1 MNVPSPA
8 PASGEL
14 APLVTVVVVSYNGV
28 DLVAPCL
35 RALAAQ
41 NLPRDRMQVW
51 VVDNASGDG
60 TQELIRRDFPW
71 VRLFANERNAGFAGG
86 NNVALRQVDTP
97 YVALLNQDAR
107 PTPDWLRRLLEP
119 FEREGGLEG
128 SGEPDVG
135 ARAVRRGNPPR
146 LAATTSKIVFM
157 PRFLALH
164 LSTTGTVPGT
174 LDTRELGVRISRV
187 TVDGED
193 VTEGVLWDHAAYGP
207 EGYGDGRFRWT
218 RPSGQLLVPLDQSG
232 NGDRTASFE
241 LGFRIPAEVA
251 KPVVLTW
258 AEGSATI
265 ETGSDVEEHKVSV
278 PGARLVD
285 VLNNA
290 GSVVFMDGY
299 GADRGYQ
306 EVDRGQFDRSEE
318 VFAFCGASVLFRT
331 AALRE
336 AGVFDDDFFMYYED
350 TDLAWRLR
358 ALGWSIRYLPD
369 SVVRHI
375 HAASSEEWSPFFTF
389 HVDRNRLLL
398 LTKNARAGLA
408 AREVLRYPVTTA
420 SLALRTVARARNGH
434 QRPPLRPTLLRAK
447 VMASYLRLLPAM
459 LNRRWEISRRA
470 RVDRRR
476 LQRWLVLR

>member
-1 MNVPSPA
+1 VPSPA
-8 PASGEL
+8 PASGEP

-35 RALAAQ
+35 HALAAQ
-41 NLPRDRMQVW
+41 DLPKGRMQVW
-51 VVDNASGDG
+51 VVDNASADG
-60 TQELIRRDFPW
+60 TQELIRGDFPW
-71 VRLFANERNAGFAGG
+71 VRLFGNPSNQGFAGG

-97 YVALLNQDAR
+97 FVALLNQDAR
-107 PTPDWLRRLLEP
+107 PATDWLRRLLEP
-119 FEREGGLEG
+119 FEREAEAGDPAG
-128 SGEPDVG
+128 PVG
-135 ARAVRRGNPPR
+135 VTAAGRDHSPR
-146 LAATTSKIVFM
+146 LAAVTSKIVFL

-164 LSTTGTVPGT
+164 LSTGATVPGT
-174 LDTRELGVRISRV
+174 LDTRELGVRIARV

-207 EGYGDGRFRWT
+207 EGSGGERFRWT
-218 RPSGQLLVPLDQSG
+218 RPSGQLLVPLDPTG
-232 NGDRTASFE
+232 GGGRTASFE
-241 LGFRIPAEVA
+241 LGFRIPAEVT

-265 ETGSDVEEHKVSV
+265 ETASDVEEHKISVS
-278 PGARLVD
+278 GASLVD

-290 GSVVFMDGY
+290 GSVVFRDGY

-306 EVDRGQFDRSEE
+306 EVDRGQFARSEE
-318 VFAFCGASVLFRT
+318 VFTFCGAAVLFKT

-358 ALGWSIRYLPD
+358 ALGWSIRYQPE

-398 LTKNARAGLA
+398 LTKNASAGLL

-420 SLALRTVARARNGH
+420 SLALRAVAQARRGR
-434 QRPPLRPTLLRAK
+434 QRPAMRPTVLRVK
-447 VMASYLRLLPAM
+447 VMGSYLRLLPAM
-459 LNRRWEISRRA
+459 LSRRWRISRRA
-470 RVDRRR
+470 KVERRR

>member
-1 MNVPSPA
+1 MPSPA
-8 PASGEL
+8 PASGEP
-14 APLVTVVVVSYNGV
+14 APLVTVVVVSYNGA

-35 RALAAQ
+35 HALAAQ
-41 NLPRDRMQVW
+41 DLPKGRMQVW
-51 VVDNASGDG
+51 VVDNASVDG
-60 TQELIRRDFPW
+60 TQELIRKDFKW
-71 VRLFANERNAGFAGG
+71 VRLFGNPRNQGFAGG

-97 YVALLNQDAR
+97 FVALLNQDAR
-107 PTPDWLRRLLEP
+107 PATDWLRRLLEP
-119 FEREGGLEG
+119 FEREAEAGDLTG
-128 SGEPDVG
+128 PIG
-135 ARAVRRGNPPR
+135 ATAVRRDHQPR
-146 LAATTSKIVFM
+146 LAAVTSKIVFL

-164 LSTTGTVPGT
+164 LSTDATIPGT
-174 LDTRELGVRISRV
+174 LDTRELGVRIARV

-207 EGYGDGRFRWT
+207 EGSGEERFRWT
-218 RPSGQLLVPLDQSG
+218 RPSGQLLVPLDPTG
-232 NGDRTASFE
+232 GGRIASFE
-241 LGFRIPAEVA
+241 LGFRIPAEVP

-265 ETGSDVEEHKVSV
+265 ETRSEVEEHKVSV
-278 PGARLVD
+278 SGASLVD

-290 GSVVFMDGY
+290 GSVVFRDGY
-299 GADRGYQ
+299 AADRGYQ
-306 EVDRGQFDRSEE
+306 EVDRGQFERPEE
-318 VFAFCGASVLFRT
+318 VFTFCGAAVLFKT

-358 ALGWSIRYLPD
+358 ALGWSIRYQPE

-398 LTKNARAGLA
+398 LTKNASAGLLV
-408 AREVLRYPVTTA
+408 REVLRYPVTTA
-420 SLALRTVARARNGH
+420 SLALRAVARAGRGRR
-434 QRPPLRPTLLRAK
+434 RPAMRPTMLRVK
-447 VMASYLRLLPAM
+447 VMGSYLRLLPAM
-459 LNRRWEISRRA
+459 LTRRWRISRRA
-470 RVDRRR
+470 KVERRR

>member
-1 MNVPSPA
+1 VPSPA
-8 PASGEL
+8 PASGEP

-35 RALAAQ
+35 HALAAQ
-41 NLPRDRMQVW
+41 DLPKDRVQVW
-51 VVDNASGDG
+51 VVDNASVDG
-60 TQELIRRDFPW
+60 TQELIREDFPW
-71 VRLFANERNAGFAGG
+71 VRLFGNPRNQGFAGG

-97 YVALLNQDAR
+97 FVALLNQDAR
-107 PTPDWLRRLLEP
+107 PATDWLRRLLEP
-119 FEREGGLEG
+119 FEREAEVAA
-128 SGEPDVG
+128 STEPNG
-135 ARAVRRGNPPR
+135 TRAIRRDRSPR
-146 LAATTSKIVFM
+146 LAATTSKIVFL

-164 LSTTGTVPGT
+164 LSTGATVPGT
-174 LDTRELGVRISRV
+174 LDTRELGVRVARV

-193 VTEGVLWDHAAYGP
+193 VTESVLWDHAAYGP
-207 EGYGDGRFRWT
+207 EGSGEQRFRWT
-218 RPSGQLLVPLDQSG
+218 RPSGQLLVPLDPTG
-232 NGDRTASFE
+232 RGEGTGSFE
-241 LGFRIPAEVA
+241 LGFRIPAEVT

-265 ETGSDVEEHKVSV
+265 ETGSDVEEHKLSVS
-278 PGARLVD
+278 GAGLVD

-290 GSVVFMDGY
+290 GSVVFVDGY

-306 EVDRGQFDRSEE
+306 EVDRGQFERPEE
-318 VFAFCGASVLFRT
+318 VFTFCGAAVLFKT

-358 ALGWSIRYLPD
+358 ALGWSISYQPE

-398 LTKNARAGLA
+398 LTKNASAGLA
-408 AREVLRYPVTTA
+408 VREVLRYPVTTA
-420 SLALRTVARARNGH
+420 SLALRAVAQARSGR
-434 QRPPLRPTLLRAK
+434 QRPALRPTVLRAK
-447 VMASYLRLLPAM
+447 VMGSYLRLLPAM

-470 RVDRRR
+470 KVERRR